1 VDRALSPPERDAD
14 AGYLKDVE
22 YTGDFY
28 DHLSP
33 ARLAYGALINGY
45 AAPRLDG
52 RFTWCELGCGKGV
65 TALALAALH
74 PKGEFHACDFNP
86 PHIAYAE
93 ALRSAAG
100 IGNLRLYAKS
110 IGEMLRRDLPAF
122 DFVVLHGVYSW
133 VPEAVRGEIAEFLGS
148 KLKPGGLAMVSYN
161 AMPGWAHLLPLRR
174 MMRAYGESVPG
185 DSLDKARAAFAY
197 VRGLANAKAGYFS
210 ALPAAAAHLES
221 MARKDIRYIAH
232 EYMTPHGD
240 PFYFAEVEAAMRSAG
255 LAFAGSMDAAD
266 NYPELMM
273 PAGLRAL
280 LPAGHSRAALEAHRD
295 AVLNTTFRRDLYAA
309 QPIAARAGDL
319 PLERF
324 EGIEFCLANVPE
336 RLPMKVASG
345 PLQFDLTRDAGR
357 VRAVHTLL
365 EAGPAGAAA
374 IAGTA
379 GGDAAFL
386 IEQLVV
392 SGHLSP
398 CAPARVA
405 TGWLPLNS
413 ALVDAALGE
422 RQERVPLAAPAVC
435 SATYSDA
442 VNAAAIEA
450 AARFDEEGAA
460 ASAVLA
466 RLRRH
471 NHPVNRHDAEGA
483 VRPASD
489 AEVRTYA
496 GAAWRSL
503 RDPRSADGRLMRL
516 LGILR

>member
-1 VDRALSPPERDAD
+1 VDRALNEAS
-14 AGYLKDVE
+14 GYVTDVE
-22 YTGDFY
+22 YTGDFF

-33 ARLAYGALINGY
+33 ARLAYSALINGY

-52 RFTWCELGCGKGV
+52 PFTWCELGCGKGV
-65 TALALAALH
+65 TALALAALY

-93 ALRSAAG
+93 ALRRASG

-110 IGEMLRRDLPAF
+110 IGEMLREDLPAF

-174 MMRAYGESVPG
+174 MMRAHGESVAG

-197 VRGLANAKAGYFS
+197 VRALADAKAGYFS
-210 ALPAAAAHLES
+210 ALPAAAAHLQS
-221 MARKDIRYIAH
+221 MARKDIRYVAH

-240 PFYFAEVEAAMRSAG
+240 AFYFAEVEAAMRSAG
-255 LAFAGSMDAAD
+255 LAFAGSMEAAD

-273 PAGLRAL
+273 PAALRAL

-295 AVLNTTFRRDLYAA
+295 VVLNTTFRRDLFAA
-309 QPIAARAGDL
+309 QAPQARTADL
-319 PLERF
+319 PLERLQNLD
-324 EGIEFCLANVPE
+324 FCLANLPE

-345 PLQFDLTRDAGR
+345 PLQFDLTREAGR

-365 EAGPAGAAA
+365 EAGPAGATA
-374 IAGTA
+374 IASTA
-379 GGDAAFL
+379 GGNAAFL

-392 SGHLSP
+392 SGHISP
-398 CAPARVA
+398 CAPVRSPA
-405 TGWLPLNS
+405 GWLPLNS

-422 RQERVPLAAPAVC
+422 HQQRVPLAAPAAG
-435 SATYSDA
+435 SATYSEP
-442 VNAAAIEA
+442 VNAAVIEA
-450 AARFDEEGAA
+450 AAQFGEEAAA

-471 NHPVNRHDAEGA
+471 RHPVNRHDAGGEA
-483 VRPASD
+483 RPASD
-489 AEVRTYA
+489 EEVRTYA
-496 GAAWRSL
+496 AAAWRSL